1 MNYPRVVVADGTI
14 EAIKWFSL
22 ILMIID
28 HTNKYLYKGGIPV
41 LFNIGRLA
49 MPLFVLVLA
58 YNLAR
63 PMAFERGVHIRI
75 IKRLALC
82 GSLATPAFLALGGLL
97 AGWWP
102 LNFMFALLV
111 LTLTIY
117 LIEHQTITGYLAA
130 AVVFLLGGS
139 VVEYWWPGLI
149 LGLSAWWYC
158 KTPQLAP
165 VIIATISILSLRL
178 ISGNYWALAVLPV
191 ALIACLVRLP
201 VPRVQWAFYAFY
213 PLHLTALWIISM
225 TDTTFTNL

>member
-1 MNYPRVVVADGTI
+1 
-14 EAIKWFSL
+14 
-22 ILMIID
+22 MIID

-41 LFNIGRLA
+41 LFNMGRLA

-117 LIEHQTITGYLAA
+117 LIEHQTITGYL
-130 AVVFLLGGS
+130 VLFLAYRRGGI
-139 VVEYWWPGLI
+139 VKRHGL
-149 LGLSAWWYC
+149 
-158 KTPQLAP
+158 
-165 VIIATISILSLRL
+165 
-178 ISGNYWALAVLPV
+178 
-191 ALIACLVRLP
+191 
-201 VPRVQWAFYAFY
+201 PR
-213 PLHLTALWIISM
+213 
-225 TDTTFTNL
+225 